1 MKNNSGFTLME
12 LMTVIAI
19 IGILS
24 AIAIPNVISWRSN
37 HQLNGSAREIMSTI
51 NMARLAAI
59 KNNATVT
66 VTFDAGAGRVT
77 TSFINRVTGA
87 ANTATTSLRPGIEID
102 STTFTSDAFNF
113 NSRGLPITIDNPA
126 VFASG
131 QVSLIN
137 SKGDHLEII
146 LGSTGVTR
154 IDKL

>member
-12 LMTVIAI
+12 LMTVVAI

-24 AIAIPNVISWRSN
+24 AIAIPNMISWRSN
-37 HQLNGSAREIMSTI
+37 HQLNGSAREIMSAI
-51 NMARLAAI
+51 NGARLSAI
-59 KNNATVT
+59 KNNTTVT

-77 TSFINRVTGA
+77 ASFTNRVSGV
-87 ANTATTSLRPGIEID
+87 ANTTTTPLKPGIEID

-126 VFASG
+126 AFASG
-131 QVSLIN
+131 QVNLIN
-137 SKGDHLEII
+137 AKGDHLAVI
-146 LGSTGVTR
+146 LGSTGATR